1 VLGREELDLTSRE
14 LDESPGHASLD
25 YARVR
30 LLVRSW
36 NLYHGRTHPPTS
48 KLHLERMVRL
58 VTADAPDLVALQEV
72 PMWAVQR
79 LESWSGMRASWAMTM
94 PALLGP
100 LARHVT
106 DVHPQRFRSSLT
118 GQANVLLVNPHFE
131 TGRHRRIVL
140 NPELP
145 RTDRL
150 LGTHTRVCHSLEVE
164 TGLGRL
170 LAANL
175 HASNDPDPLLV
186 GQEIDRAA
194 SFLSGPDPCVLCGD
208 FNVRR
213 HAVPGFSDPIDGVDQ
228 VLVRGL
234 VLERGPESWPEERR
248 RTNEVLLS
256 DHAPVEAVIAS
267 TS

>member
-1 VLGREELDLTSRE
+1 
-14 LDESPGHASLD
+14 
-25 YARVR
+25 VR

-36 NLYHGRTHPPTS
+36 NVYHGRTHPPTS
-48 KLHLERMVRL
+48 KLYLEQMVRL
-58 VTADAPDLVALQEV
+58 ITGDAPDVVALQEV
-72 PMWAVQR
+72 PLWAVRR
-79 LESWSGMRASWAMTM
+79 LEHWSGMQASWAMTM

-106 DVHPQRFRSSLT
+106 DADPERFRSSLT

-140 NPELP
+140 NPDLSRRNRVFGE
-145 RTDRL
+145 
-150 LGTHTRVCHSLEVE
+150 HTRVCHSLEVE
-164 TGLGRL
+164 NGGTRM

-186 GQEIDRAA
+186 GLEIDRAVT
-194 SFLSGPDPCVLCGD
+194 FLAGDRPCVLCGD

-213 HAVPGFSDPIDGVDQ
+213 HTVPGFSDPIDGVDQ
-228 VLVRGL
+228 VLVRGFE
-234 VLERGPESWPEERR
+234 LERGPEAWPMERR
-248 RTNEVLLS
+248 RSNGLVLS
-256 DHAPVEAVIAS
+256 DHPPVEAVIAS

>member
-1 VLGREELDLTSRE
+1 
-14 LDESPGHASLD
+14 
-25 YARVR
+25 VR

-48 KLHLERMVRL
+48 RLYLEQMVRL

-72 PMWAVQR
+72 PMWAVR
-79 LESWSGMRASWAMTM
+79 RVESWSGMQASWAMTM

-106 DVHPQRFRSSLT
+106 DADPERFRSSLT
-118 GQANVLLVNPHFE
+118 GQANVLLVNPHHE
-131 TGRHRRIVL
+131 TGSHRRIVL
-140 NPELP
+140 NPELS
-145 RTDRL
+145 RKERV
-150 LGTHTRVCHSLEVE
+150 LGAHTRVCHSLEVE
-164 TGLGRL
+164 VGREQL

-186 GQEIDRAA
+186 GAQIDRAA
-194 SFLSGPDPCVLCGD
+194 SFLAGPEPCVLCGD

-213 HAVPGFSDPIDGVDQ
+213 HAVPGFSEPIDGVDQ

-234 VLERGPESWPEERR
+234 ELERGPEAWPEERR
-248 RTNEVLLS
+248 LASGLVLS

>member
-1 VLGREELDLTSRE
+1 
-14 LDESPGHASLD
+14 
-25 YARVR
+25 VR

-48 KLHLERMVRL
+48 KLYLEQMVRL
-58 VTADAPDLVALQEV
+58 ITGDAPDLVALQEV
-72 PMWAVQR
+72 PLWAVRR
-79 LESWSGMRASWAMTM
+79 LESWSGMQAEWAMTM

-106 DVHPQRFRSSLT
+106 DADPERFRSSLT
-118 GQANVLLVNPHFE
+118 GQANALLVNPHFE

-140 NPELP
+140 NPELA
-145 RTDRL
+145 RRDRV
-150 LGTHTRVCHSLEVE
+150 LGAHTRVCHSLEVQRGPGE
-164 TGLGRL
+164 RL
-170 LAANL
+170 VAANL

-186 GQEIDRAA
+186 RSEIERAA

-213 HAVPGFSDPIDGVDQ
+213 HAVPGFSEPIDGIDQ

-234 VLERGPESWPEERR
+234 ELERGPAAWQEAQRR
-248 RTNEVLLS
+248 RNGLVLS

>member
-1 VLGREELDLTSRE
+1 
-14 LDESPGHASLD
+14 
-25 YARVR
+25 VR

-48 KLHLERMVRL
+48 KLYLEQMVRL
-58 VTADAPDLVALQEV
+58 VTGDAPDLVALQEV
-72 PMWAVQR
+72 PLWAVRR
-79 LESWSGMRASWAMTM
+79 LEHWSGMQASWAMTM

-106 DVHPQRFRSSLT
+106 DADPERFRSSLT
-118 GQANVLLVNPHFE
+118 GQANALLVNPHFE

-140 NPELP
+140 NPQLP
-145 RTDRL
+145 RRNRVF
-150 LGTHTRVCHSLEVE
+150 GEHTRVCHSLEVE
-164 TGLGRL
+164 RGAERL
-170 LAANL
+170 LVANL

-186 GQEIDRAA
+186 GAEIDRAA
-194 SFLSGPDPCVLCGD
+194 SFLSGGDPCVLCGD

-213 HAVPGFSDPIDGVDQ
+213 HTVPGFSEPIEGVDQ

-234 VLERGPESWPEERR
+234 ELERGPEAWPAEKRGR
-248 RTNEVLLS
+248 NGLVLS

>member
-1 VLGREELDLTSRE
+1 
-14 LDESPGHASLD
+14 
-25 YARVR
+25 VR

-48 KLHLERMVRL
+48 KLYLEQMVRL
-58 VTADAPDLVALQEV
+58 VTADAPDVVALQEV
-72 PMWAVQR
+72 PLWAVRR
-79 LESWSGMRASWAMTM
+79 LEHWSGMQASWAMTM

-106 DVHPQRFRSSLT
+106 DADPQRFRSSLT
-118 GQANVLLVNPHFE
+118 GQANVLLVNPHFDAE
-131 TGRHRRIVL
+131 RHRRIVL

-145 RTDRL
+145 RADRL
-150 LGTHTRVCHSLEVE
+150 LGAHSRVCHALELDAGGE
-164 TGLGRL
+164 SL

-186 GQEIDRAA
+186 GAEIDRAA
-194 SFLSGPDPCVLCGD
+194 AFLAGAEPCVLCGD
-208 FNVRR
+208 FNVRA
-213 HAVPGFSDPIDGVDQ
+213 HSVPGFSEPIDGVDQ
-228 VLVRGL
+228 ILVRGIE
-234 VLERGPESWPEERR
+234 VERGPESWPEERR
-248 RTNEVLLS
+248 RANGVVLS

>member
-1 VLGREELDLTSRE
+1 
-14 LDESPGHASLD
+14 
-25 YARVR
+25 VR

-36 NLYHGRTHPPTS
+36 NLYHGRTHPPSS
-48 KLHLERMVRL
+48 KLYLEQMVRL
-58 VTADAPDLVALQEV
+58 VTTDAPDIVALQEV
-72 PMWAVQR
+72 PLWAVRR
-79 LESWSGMRASWAMTM
+79 LESWSSMKASWAMTM

-106 DVHPQRFRSSLT
+106 DADPLRFRSSLT

-140 NPELP
+140 NPELS
-145 RTDRL
+145 RSERL
-150 LGTHTRVCHSLEVE
+150 LGAHTRVCHSLEVE
-164 TGLGRL
+164 AGSERL
-170 LAANL
+170 VAANL

-186 GQEIDRAA
+186 GMEIDRAA
-194 SFLSGPDPCVLCGD
+194 SFLAGIQPCVLCGD

-213 HAVPGFSDPIDGVDQ
+213 HAVPGFSEPIDGVDQ
-228 VLVRGL
+228 VLVRGFE
-234 VLERGPESWPEERR
+234 LEHGPERWPEGRR
-248 RTNEVLLS
+248 LANGLVLS